1 LKLTSSQGL
10 KMTIGEL
17 ATASG
22 LPASTIRYWEK
33 IGVLPKPI
41 RAGGQR
47 RYSVADVQRLVVL
60 RLAQARGF
68 RLDEMRHLL
77 HGYGSGVAPPRRWQ
91 ELARRKQ
98 DELDEQIA
106 RLKAMRR
113 LVDRVLQCRCV
124 DLVDCA
130 RIAASVMKTTK

>member
-1 LKLTSSQGL
+1 LKLTSSQEL

-17 ATASG
+17 VTASG

-33 IGVLPKPI
+33 IGVLPKPV

-47 RYSVADVQRLVVL
+47 RYSVADVQRLAVL
-60 RLAQARGF
+60 RLAQACGF

-77 HGYGSGVAPPRRWQ
+77 HGYASGVAPPRRWH

-106 RLKAMRR
+106 RLRAMRQ
-113 LVDRVLQCRCV
+113 LLHRVLECRCI
-124 DLVDCA
+124 DLAECA
-130 RIAASVMKTTK
+130 RIAASAGIPA